1 MGKDAVTGFMQ
12 LWLVRGAAV
21 TQSQDEQCVHTVGTP
36 SILGTSH
43 MAYWPDTTESCPVAV
58 ELLRTLPEWKL
69 MEVSSKTCSPL
80 GTSSRLSL
88 QCSSFPSLPKALPCL
103 SSNQKAQSITH
114 IIALTEDYLMRS
126 PHTLLLM
133 CPLENCTHRLL
144 KLSYCL
150 VSYEG

>member
-21 TQSQDEQCVHTVGTP
+21 TQSQDEQCVLTVGTP

-43 MAYWPDTTESCPVAV
+43 MAYWPDTTRSCPVAV
-58 ELLRTLPEWKL
+58 TG